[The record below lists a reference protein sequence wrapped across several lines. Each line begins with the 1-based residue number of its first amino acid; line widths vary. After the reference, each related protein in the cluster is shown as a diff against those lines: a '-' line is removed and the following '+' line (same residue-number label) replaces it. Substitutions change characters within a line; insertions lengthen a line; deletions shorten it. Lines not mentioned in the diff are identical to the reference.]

1 MAEGAVWSVGV
12 AFILLGLLNWAY
24 AAGAGGL
31 NWIIAGI
38 VALLIGMYG
47 PKMMK

>member
-12 AFILLGLLNWAY
+12 GFIVLGLLNWVY
-24 AAGAGGL
+24 ATGGAL
-31 NWIIAGI
+31 NWIIAGV
-38 VALLIGMYG
+38 VALLVGMYG